1 MLTTLRSLRNS
12 LVGMPAAARAIMAVV
27 AAFAGIAGLAVSVFL
42 SPLFAVVFLIAFLV
56 CAAAFVIRLLRR
68 RPVLRWVL
76 AGGACFV
83 LMFAFSGVSAAL
95 YGGGEET
102 AAPIRETEER
112 QPEPREET
120 TRPAETTAEETT
132 RPPERTR
139 EETTR
144 RPEPPPAPQPAQPP
158 PEPNVEWYDATV
170 TVTRVVDGDTV
181 EISPAVEGVSE
192 VRLIGVDTP
201 ETKDPSE
208 EVEPFGPEA
217 SEFATARLQGQQ

>member
-1 MLTTLRSLRNS
+1 
-12 LVGMPAAARAIMAVV
+12 MAVV
-27 AAFAGIAGLAVSVFL
+27 AAFAGIVGLAVSVFL
-42 SPLFAVVFLIAFLV
+42 SPLFAVLFLIAFLV

-68 RPVLRWVL
+68 RPVLRWGL

-83 LMFAFSGVSAAL
+83 LMLAFSGVSAAL
-95 YGGGEET
+95 YGGRRRRNGR
-102 AAPIRETEER
+102 PIRETVER

-132 RPPERTR
+132 RPPERTC

-158 PEPNVEWYDATV
+158 PEPDVEWYDATV

-201 ETKDPSE
+201 ARAHSPARNGLGWSLGLRRCHAVPS
-208 EVEPFGPEA
+208 
-217 SEFATARLQGQQ
+217 